1 MSSSITST
9 FIVSLDVRCHKKKRE
24 FLFILKK
31 KVSSRPDAPCAPY
44 LLNCLHFHSKAF
56 CQKIEVKKKPMIKMK
71 QKTSA
76 DYGRWW
82 VQLLRPLQIEKLF
95 WFLSFYHFGLY
106 LVDELYL
113 HYDLYR
119 EQVKCVYIQLY
130 IFIYVNC
137 PAFDV
142 SIILIYAKFFLS
154 ISKWLFIPWLTT
166 KTPLLSPVYNFFFSW
181 SFICITWFF
190 S

>member
-1 MSSSITST
+1 MHYVLLICWIVCMLIQRHST
-9 FIVSLDVRCHKKKRE
+9 KKLKLKRNQW
-24 FLFILKK
+24 LKWNK
-31 KVSSRPDAPCAPY
+31 RPVLIMVDG
-44 LLNCLHFHSKAF
+44 
-56 CQKIEVKKKPMIKMK
+56 EV
-71 QKTSA
+71 
-76 DYGRWW
+76 W

-106 LVDELYL
+106 LVDKLYL

-130 IFIYVNC
+130 IFIYVHC

-142 SIILIYAKFFLS
+142 SMTLVYAKFFPS

-166 KTPLLSPVYNFFFSW
+166 KSPLLSTVYNFFFSW